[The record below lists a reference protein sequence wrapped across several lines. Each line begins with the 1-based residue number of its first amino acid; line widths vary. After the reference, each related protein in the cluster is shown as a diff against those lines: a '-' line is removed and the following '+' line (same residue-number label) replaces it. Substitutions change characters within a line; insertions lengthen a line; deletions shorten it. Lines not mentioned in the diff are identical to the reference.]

1 MESGV
6 PEELSECE
14 YLVDAYNVLAR
25 HPGMGDFL
33 AFQLLLDLSYSEV
46 LARFNPSDFVVAGVG
61 NLGTYVVDALL
72 KLQKE
77 GKVTSVSFLSR
88 KVR

>member
-1 MESGV
+1 MSG
-6 PEELSECE
+6 LRS
-14 YLVDAYNVLAR
+14 
-25 HPGMGDFL
+25 
-33 AFQLLLDLSYSEV
+33 
-46 LARFNPSDFVVAGVG
+46 FVVAGVG